1 MIVRN
6 LDDARKTDRLV
17 KAENGNWHPPESGR

>member
-6 LDDARKTDRLV
+6 LEEARQTDRLV
-17 KAENGNWHPPESGR
+17 KAENGNWDS

>member
-6 LDDARKTDRLV
+6 LEEARKTDRLV
-17 KAENGNWHPPESGR
+17 KSESGTWDST